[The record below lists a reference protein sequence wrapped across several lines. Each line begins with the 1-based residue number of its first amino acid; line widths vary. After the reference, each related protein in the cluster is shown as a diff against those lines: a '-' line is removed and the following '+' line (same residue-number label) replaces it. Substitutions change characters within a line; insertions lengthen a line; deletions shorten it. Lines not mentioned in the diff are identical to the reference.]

1 MSKMALRVIPYGGF
15 DIPGLEG
22 WLARLAGFITDANAG
37 PVTRL
42 MTVQALGDLLRS
54 LMA

>member
-1 MSKMALRVIPYGGF
+1 MGLIKGALVVMVVV
-15 DIPGLEG
+15 